1 MHHGKPTKQS
11 PYVPHHNQYC
21 LVFIVVS
28 RIVPR
33 HVLAHDV
40 RCSRRE
46 RQHIN
51 HCHGHSYSNISY
63 CSGAHAYF
71 ILGVFC
77 QAETQGRNRFKFN
90 SGTMDSHKYSAL
102 GIY

>member
-40 RCSRRE
+40 RCSRGNKQCMDHRCSFGITKLP
-46 RQHIN
+46 RGCGAYN
-51 HCHGHSYSNISY
+51 H
-63 CSGAHAYF
+63 F
-71 ILGVFC
+71 IMGLFC
-77 QAETQGRNRFKFN
+77 QTETQGSPHFKF
-90 SGTMDSHKYSAL
+90 GACRMDSVERIVV
-102 GIY
+102 GGD